1 MFKWLKK
8 VYADPE
14 FKRKEAFLERVRLFN
29 GIHRREYGKLFQ
41 ALVMRDYKAGE
52 ALFSEGE
59 VGRAL
64 FILESGDVDVT
75 HNGKDGKPRHVTT
88 LKAGDFFG
96 EIALVDH
103 LPRIATAT
111 AKGPVR
117 AHLLYKTELEKL
129 AEHSPRV
136 ALAIMTHSVALL
148 GDRLRELI
156 SRIPAEDG
164 LKG

>member
-8 VYADPE
+8 LYVDPE
-14 FKRKEAFLERVRLFN
+14 FRRKEEFLRRVSLFN

-41 ALVMRDYKAGE
+41 ALVTRDYNAGE

-64 FILESGDVDVT
+64 FILESGDVDIT

-103 LPRIATAT
+103 LPRIATAK
-111 AKGPVR
+111 AIGPVR

-129 AEHSPRV
+129 AEHSPRI
-136 ALAIMTHSVALL
+136 ALAIMTHGVAIL
-148 GDRLRELI
+148 GDRMRELM
-156 SRIPAEDG
+156 SRIPSEDG
-164 LKG
+164 VK